1 MSIGFERTD
10 HILSL
15 IWTSLTWPR
24 LGLAALEDPDDRERK
39 PMKIL
44 ETKRL
49 ILRHLVP
56 EDLDSLFALYGDR
69 EVRRHFPEGVLTY
82 EETKEELEWFLD
94 GDPDHPE
101 LGLWATIHKETDRF
115 IGRCGLI
122 PWTIDDA
129 LEIEVAYLLDKQY
142 WKQGLGAEAAQALV
156 RYGFEQLQ
164 LPRLIALIDPAHQ
177 ASIRTAESAGL
188 RFERAI

>member
-1 MSIGFERTD
+1 
-10 HILSL
+10 
-15 IWTSLTWPR
+15 
-24 LGLAALEDPDDRERK
+24 
-39 PMKIL
+39 MKIL
-44 ETKRL
+44 ETRRL

-56 EDLDSLFALYGDR
+56 EDLDSLLALYNDR
-69 EVRRHFPEGVLTY
+69 EVRRHFPEGILTY
-82 EETKEELEWFLD
+82 EETKEELEWFLH
-94 GDPDHPE
+94 GHPDHPQ

-122 PWTIDDA
+122 PWTIDGA

-142 WKQGLGAEAAQALV
+142 WRQGLGAEAAQALV
-156 RYGFEQLQ
+156 RHGFEQLQ

-188 RFERAI
+188 RFEREIDLAGVRISLYAIAKAALPLTPPDR